1 MEICDLGCVCQSL
14 VCIALLQVHA
24 CKLDWIMRI
33 PQVDSGAS
41 WCRVAVL
48 LLTLCLM
55 NESGSAIPFEEF
67 VGYPFDESSDHTAF
81 PRELNLVRGLFIPVP
96 FPYFGRTFSYVH
108 VSALTCAWAAG
119 LYWCIY

>member
-24 CKLDWIMRI
+24 CKLDWIMRS
-33 PQVDSGAS
+33 PLADSGAS

-67 VGYPFDESSDHTAF
+67 VGYPLMRVTATPLSLVNSIWCEAFSSRCRF
-81 PRELNLVRGLFIPVP
+81 PTLAGLFHM
-96 FPYFGRTFSYVH
+96 FM
-108 VSALTCAWAAG
+108 
-119 LYWCIY
+119 